1 MRKSFEKVSRR
12 DALKKLEEE
21 PIVDLSSFP
30 EFTEAIIE
38 KCRELFKTAEADLLW
53 SLGSMI
59 DELFDVTRS
68 RFLTFK
74 SVQEC
79 AEIEIRCSIPQFVE
93 KMIAVLVVLM
103 PTPKML
109 ETIHTG
115 VSVGQEEEAVKE
127 KRAKLDEE
135 IKKIER
141 ARDGIVKALNVSADD
156 LAEIEEKLAQESAV
170 AAAQDSDSDS
180 E

>member
-1 MRKSFEKVSRR
+1 
-12 DALKKLEEE
+12 
-21 PIVDLSSFP
+21 
-30 EFTEAIIE
+30 
-38 KCRELFKTAEADLLW
+38 
-53 SLGSMI
+53 
-59 DELFDVTRS
+59 
-68 RFLTFK
+68 
-74 SVQEC
+74 
-79 AEIEIRCSIPQFVE
+79 
-93 KMIAVLVVLM
+93 M

-170 AAAQDSDSDS
+170 AA
-180 E
+180 

>member
-1 MRKSFEKVSRR
+1 
-12 DALKKLEEE
+12 
-21 PIVDLSSFP
+21 
-30 EFTEAIIE
+30 
-38 KCRELFKTAEADLLW
+38 
-53 SLGSMI
+53 
-59 DELFDVTRS
+59 
-68 RFLTFK
+68 
-74 SVQEC
+74 
-79 AEIEIRCSIPQFVE
+79 
-93 KMIAVLVVLM
+93 MIAVLVVTM

-141 ARDGIVKALNVSADD
+141 ARDGIVKALNVSAED
-156 LAEIEEKLAQESAV
+156 LAKIEEKLAQESAV
-170 AAAQDSDSDS
+170 AAGQDSDSD